1 MQIGAGMKRIKSAA
15 SKIVFDIAFRMA
27 DFSVNSLCYSKYYQ
41 EKLDPQTEILKKYY
55 TKESRD
61 KMAYD
66 K

>member
-1 MQIGAGMKRIKSAA
+1 MKRIKSAA
-15 SKIVFDIAFRMA
+15 GKLVFNVAYRMA
-27 DFSVNSLCYSKYYQ
+27 DLSVNTLCYHKFYQ

-61 KMAYD
+61 KKADD